1 MSNLSHKSTVLFS
14 IFCLHCNS
22 IFFILFFFF
31 IFFFFHHFDCQV
43 LDDNLERKEKLSLKK
58 KLRCHGN
65 KTVSFIEIICGF
77 D

>member
-1 MSNLSHKSTVLFS
+1 MSDEITAR
-14 IFCLHCNS
+14 LHCNS
-22 IFFILFFFF
+22 IYLF
-31 IFFFFHHFDCQV
+31 IFFFFFQHFDCQV
-43 LDDNLERKEKLSLKK
+43 VDDNLERKKLSLKK